1 MQKNIRDEIGYA
13 KFYIIVDEARD
24 ESKREQM
31 AIVLRFV
38 DNEGFIREWF
48 FDLIHVQKTTSSTLK
63 KEIYDVLSRHNLRIE
78 DIRGQW
84 YDDVNNMRGEWNG
97 LRALF
102 MNECPF
108 AYCHNGFP
116 PRLGWPQK

>member
-1 MQKNIRDEIGYA
+1 MQKNIRDEIDYA

-38 DNEGFIREWF
+38 DKEGFIREQF
-48 FDLIHVQKTTSSTLK
+48 FVLIHVQETTSTLK
-63 KEIYDVLSRHNLRIE
+63 KEICDVLSYHNFKIK
-78 DIRGQW
+78 DIRDQR
-84 YDDVNNMRGEWNG
+84 YDGASNMRGEWNR
-97 LRALF
+97 LQAFF

-108 AYCHNGFP
+108 AYTSIV
-116 PRLGWPQK
+116 